1 MKPTYFQILKDII
14 KIPSPSGSEQKLARY
29 IVANYCQ
36 NGWTGEMDEV
46 SNILLCPEGDKKDKN
61 LPLLYAHLDT
71 YPNGQS
77 NDHLLCEEDII
88 ILDDDGQVQKK
99 YEIQMGFDDKAGV
112 AAILYLMN
120 HTKLR
125 FRALLVAQ
133 EEVSDLPRR
142 FGRNGGGGIDF
153 AIKSFGWVFGKSTCV
168 LSLDRKNGNEII
180 DEYGSEINPDRPR
193 INLCSK
199 AYREGL
205 LLCSEQAGY
214 PMQIGTGRIADV
226 YNIRFSYP
234 DLNCVN
240 LSVGYYNEHRDN
252 EFFKIDEVLGII
264 KVMIEFLSQE

>member
-1 MKPTYFQILKDII
+1 MKQTYFQILKDII
-14 KIPSPSGSEQKLARY
+14 KIPSPSGSEQKLVKY
-29 IVANYCQ
+29 IVVNYCQ
-36 NGWTGEMDEV
+36 NGWTGEMDEI
-46 SNILLCPEGDKKDKN
+46 SNILLYPEGDNKDTN

-71 YPNGQS
+71 YPNAQY
-77 NDHLLCEEDII
+77 NDHLLCDDDII
-88 ILDDDGQVQKK
+88 TLDDDGQVKKK

-112 AAILYLMN
+112 AAILCLMN

-133 EEVSDLPRR
+133 EEVSGLSRR

-180 DEYGSEINPDRPR
+180 DEYGSEINLNRPR
-193 INLCSK
+193 INLCSEAFRK
-199 AYREGL
+199 GL

-214 PMQIGTGRIADV
+214 QLQIGEGRIADV

-240 LSVGYYNEHRDN
+240 LSAGYYNEHRDN
-252 EFFKIDEVLGII
+252 EFLKIDEILGII
-264 KVMIEFLSQE
+264 KFLIEFLSQE